1 MRKASDV
8 ARPKIFKREAS
19 LNMHTIWKCL
29 SQRGASSGNASL
41 IINFSNLQISAQTA
55 VYELAYAI

>member
-1 MRKASDV
+1 
-8 ARPKIFKREAS
+8 
-19 LNMHTIWKCL
+19 MHTIWKCL